1 MWKQKSQRICR
12 KATRTEHKTNIQ
24 KVNMRHNSKNGRA
37 KVPSWKKKNKVGAV
51 TLLNFKTFYE
61 AMVTKTM

>member
-1 MWKQKSQRICR
+1 
-12 KATRTEHKTNIQ
+12 
-24 KVNMRHNSKNGRA
+24 MRHNSKNGRA